1 MASTRPQKI
10 TELNMDEGIYA
21 NSGITTANKSTHL
34 NDSSFYEDVC
44 FSEGAAETGVT
55 RSLKRPSTSEDI
67 IKERALNSLALSYVA
82 NFTNT
87 AGSRCCRQAAVC
99 LGLLCILLLVAIMVL
114 WVQFTTEI
122 DQLQTHNGKIKDEMG
137 QLQEEKEALQKKYE
151 YVEQRRSFYYLSTEK
166 KSWRESRQYCTD
178 KGADLVIINSRE
190 EEEFIS
196 KAFGGTEAWIGLTD
210 SDTEGVWK
218 WVDGSA
224 LTTEFW
230 WTGEPNDYNGEE
242 DCGITGFR
250 GAGPDNISTWAD
262 YPCHHPVV
270 GICEKSVTWST
281 NSSISATSTLEAGA
295 ILFYSMASTHF
306 QRMKEL
312 KVDEDFY
319 TSTGIMTNDSKGY
332 EDLYAN
338 EDVPKTS
345 VTRSL
350 KGLTIS
356 GSRRYRRAAV
366 GLGLLCVLLLVA
378 ILVLW
383 VQFNNMTTE
392 RDQLQ
397 TSYTN
402 LTSERDQLQTS
413 YTNLTTERDQL
424 QTSYTTLAKERDQL
438 QTSYT
443 SLTKERDQL
452 QTSYTILTKERD
464 QLQTSYTILTKER
477 DQLQKEK
484 EALQRKVSDLEQG
497 QRCFNNSF
505 YFISTEKTSWSASRQ
520 YCRERGAD
528 LVIINSREEQEFIN
542 NVFGATEAWIGLTD
556 TDSENVWKW
565 VDGSTLTT
573 E

>member
-1 MASTRPQKI
+1 
-10 TELNMDEGIYA
+10 
-21 NSGITTANKSTHL
+21 
-34 NDSSFYEDVC
+34 
-44 FSEGAAETGVT
+44 
-55 RSLKRPSTSEDI
+55 
-67 IKERALNSLALSYVA
+67 
-82 NFTNT
+82 
-87 AGSRCCRQAAVC
+87 
-99 LGLLCILLLVAIMVL
+99 
-114 WVQFTTEI
+114 
-122 DQLQTHNGKIKDEMG
+122 MG
-137 QLQEEKEALQKKYE
+137 QLQEDKEALQKKYE
-151 YVEQRRSFYYLSTEK
+151 DVGQRKRFYYLSTER

-178 KGADLVIINSRE
+178 KGADLVIINNRE
-190 EEEFIS
+190 EQEFIS

-210 SDTEGVWK
+210 PATEGVWE

-242 DCGITGFR
+242 DC
-250 GAGPDNISTWAD
+250 
-262 YPCHHPVV
+262 
-270 GICEKSVTWST
+270 
-281 NSSISATSTLEAGA
+281 
-295 ILFYSMASTHF
+295 
-306 QRMKEL
+306 
-312 KVDEDFY
+312 
-319 TSTGIMTNDSKGY
+319 
-332 EDLYAN
+332 
-338 EDVPKTS
+338 
-345 VTRSL
+345 
-350 KGLTIS
+350 

-402 LTSERDQLQTS
+402 LTTERDQLQTSYTSLTTERDQLQTS

-497 QRCFNNSF
+497 QRCFSNSF
-505 YFISTEKTSWSASRQ
+505 YFISTEKKSWSESRQ

-542 NVFGATEAWIGLTD
+542 KVFGATEAWIGLTD
-556 TDSENVWKW
+556 PDSENVWKW

-573 E
+573 EFWWTGEPNDWNESEDCAVTGSKFAPSKNVTTWADYPCYHPVVGIWMVVRVELYLKHEGLE